1 MSFHFVY
8 GFPAVKKLVTL
19 IKSHLFIFIALGTDL
34 KKKKKTHIGKIYIRQ
49 CFAYVLFL
57 GVLSSGP

>member
-34 KKKKKTHIGKIYIRQ
+34 KKKKKKTHTLVR
-49 CFAYVLFL
+49 FTSDNVLPMF
-57 GVLSSGP
+57 SF